1 MTVRKRKILK
11 PAEADGK
18 VRNPSTDRHLAPE
31 GEEVVVTSYWIRR
44 LRDGDVIEADARAA
58 QAPAARFS
66 ADALSTA
73 LEAMDPAAD
82 GQWTKDGLP
91 KLSYLEHAL
100 GASPIKREDV
110 TTVAPDFNRDQARG
124 DSE

>member
-11 PAEADGK
+11 PAETDGK
-18 VRNPSTDRHLAPE
+18 IRNPSTDRHLASE
-31 GEEVVVTSYWIRR
+31 GEEVVMTSYWIRR

-58 QAPAARFS
+58 QAPAPDFS
-66 ADALSTA
+66 VDAIGA
-73 LEAMDPAAD
+73 VLEKMDPADD

-91 KLSYLEHAL
+91 KLSHIENEL
-100 GASPIKREDV
+100 GVAPIKREQV
-110 TTVAPDFNRDQARG
+110 AAVAPAFNRDQARG